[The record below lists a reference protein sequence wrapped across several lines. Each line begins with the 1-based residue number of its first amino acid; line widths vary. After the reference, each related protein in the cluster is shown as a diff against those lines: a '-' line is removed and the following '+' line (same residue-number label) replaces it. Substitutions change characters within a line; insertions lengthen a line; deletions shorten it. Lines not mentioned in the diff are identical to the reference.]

1 MNTSLL
7 WSIFILALVHV
18 LVSFV
23 MVVLPAGGE
32 KTKGTK
38 FVTTLKQYNSIVWFV
53 SFVVVVTI
61 SILAAV
67 AIKQKNDDDDDDD
80 DN

>member
-38 FVTTLKQYNSIVWFV
+38 ANFHAQGTPVHEPWYQ
-53 SFVVVVTI
+53 
-61 SILAAV
+61 AE
-67 AIKQKNDDDDDDD
+67 
-80 DN
+80 